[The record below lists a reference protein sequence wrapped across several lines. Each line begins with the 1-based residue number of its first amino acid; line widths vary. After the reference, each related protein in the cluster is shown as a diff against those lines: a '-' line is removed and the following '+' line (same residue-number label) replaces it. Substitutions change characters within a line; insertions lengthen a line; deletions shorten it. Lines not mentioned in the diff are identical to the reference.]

1 MTCCTKEKRL
11 CFIRKETKKKQNK
24 NYDSQQKAR
33 LLVFNVLERNIFV
46 VFFKAKN

>member
-11 CFIRKETKKKQNK
+11 CFIRKETKKQNK